1 MPAHR
6 SAEELAG
13 GLEHVRASPSDEGLV
28 ELVVRRPAE
37 NERELLDEGRLEP
50 AEGLVGDVWSRDG
63 ESPNPDVQ
71 LTLMNARLA
80 DLVAGDREHWPLAG
94 DQLYV
99 DLDLSVANL
108 PTGTRLRVGTA
119 EVEIT
124 AEPHT
129 GCAKFRERFGPD
141 ALRLVNQPPG
151 RELRLR
157 GVNAR
162 IVVPGTVRPGDR
174 VTKVAAA

>member
-6 SAEELAG
+6 SAEELEG
-13 GLEHVRASPSDEGLV
+13 GLEHVRSSPADDGLV

-63 ESPNPDVQ
+63 ANPNHDVQ

-80 DLVAGDREHWPLAG
+80 ELVAGDREHWPLAG

-99 DLDLSVANL
+99 DLDLSVGNL
-108 PTGTRLRVGTA
+108 PTGSRLRVGTA
-119 EVEIT
+119 EIEIT

-162 IVVPGTVRPGDR
+162 IVVPGSVRPGDR
-174 VTKVAAA
+174 VTKVSTA

>member
-1 MPAHR
+1 MAAYR
-6 SAEELAG
+6 SAEELEG
-13 GLEHVRASPSDEGLV
+13 GLEHVRSSPADDGFV

-37 NERELLDEGRLEP
+37 NERELLDEGVLEP

-63 ESPNPDVQ
+63 DDPNPDVQ
-71 LTLMNARLA
+71 LTLMNSRLA
-80 DLVAGDREHWPLAG
+80 ELVAGDREHWPLAG

-99 DLDLSVANL
+99 DLDLSVGNL
-108 PTGTRLRVGTA
+108 PTGSRLRVGTA
-119 EVEIT
+119 EIEIT
-124 AEPHT
+124 SEPHT

-162 IVVPGTVRPGDR
+162 IVAPGTVRPGDR
-174 VTKVAAA
+174 VNKVAAT

>member
-6 SAEELAG
+6 SAEALAG
-13 GLEHVRASPSDEGLV
+13 GLEHVRSSPADDGLV

-37 NERELLDEGRLEP
+37 NERELLDEGRLDP
-50 AEGLVGDVWSRDG
+50 GEGLVGDAWSRDG
-63 ESPNPDVQ
+63 DDPNPDVQ

-80 DLVAGDREHWPLAG
+80 ELVAGDREHWPLAG

-99 DLDLSVANL
+99 DLDLSVDNL
-108 PTGTRLRVGTA
+108 PTGSRLRVGTA
-119 EVEIT
+119 EIEIT

-162 IVVPGTVRPGDR
+162 IVVPGSVRPGDR
-174 VTKVAAA
+174 VTKVSTA